1 MRRRVRR
8 TADGRLYFCTTP
20 SSVPYMG
27 KVVGGS
33 RRIFLGKNAN
43 RNTQFK
49 VSENFTRIIF
59 LLFIQFGDSQ
69 EENEGLY

>member
-1 MRRRVRR
+1 
-8 TADGRLYFCTTP
+8 
-20 SSVPYMG
+20 MG

-33 RRIFLGKNAN
+33 RRIFLKKKNK
-43 RNTQFK
+43 NTQFK